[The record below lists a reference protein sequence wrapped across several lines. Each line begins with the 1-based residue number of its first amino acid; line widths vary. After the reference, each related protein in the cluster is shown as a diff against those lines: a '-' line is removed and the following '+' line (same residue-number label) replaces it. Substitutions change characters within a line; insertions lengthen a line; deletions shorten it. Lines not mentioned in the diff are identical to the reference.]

1 MMETQLALRVK
12 HWLENDPDPRT
23 QKELQ
28 TLIDSGNDEEL
39 QQRFSARLAFGTAG
53 LRGVVKAGPMGMNR
67 LVVQQTSAG
76 LGDYLKLQVSD
87 VDTRGVVIGYDG
99 RHDSR
104 QFAHDAAGVLTAM
117 GIKVYLT
124 CKVAPTPLI
133 AFGVTHLNAA
143 AGIVVTASHNPPQ
156 YNGYKVYW
164 GNGAQIIPPHDSG
177 IAACIDR
184 VATTKVRLHSLDEAH
199 KSGNLVILEDDFYQ
213 DYRQGIKRAPVL
225 QNHISQSG
233 VLRNSVLQS
242 SVLQKHVSQ
251 RAVLQNRALE
261 TNSQPELVSLSY
273 TAMHGVGADMA
284 ETVLADA
291 GFTRVYSVAAQ
302 REPDGDFPTVNFPNP
317 EEKGAMD
324 LVIAEAKQHNA
335 MLACANDPDAD
346 RFAVAVRT
354 DAGDYQ
360 MLTGDQVG
368 VLFGHYLMTHAPET
382 HRLTCTTIVS
392 SSLLSKVA
400 ASFNATC
407 LTTLTGFK
415 WLTNVGMAEQTDDN
429 QCLFAYEEALGY
441 MVGSMVWDKDGLS
454 ALVAFAQLTAE
465 LASQG
470 LSIWDRLESIYQ
482 EHGFHLN
489 TQVSIALKPSTP
501 NIGQYLRNDLP
512 VSIASKPVIS
522 TDDISSGIRTFQD
535 GSTETID
542 LPSSDVLIFNLEGGA
557 RVIVRPSG
565 TEPKIKCYYE
575 VVETM
580 THDDTLQ
587 SAQARAQEV
596 MDEFVAAH
604 QASLP
609 Q

>member
-1 MMETQLALRVK
+1 MDTQLSFRVK

-23 QKELQ
+23 QQELQ
-28 TLIDSGNDEEL
+28 ALLDSGDELEL
-39 QQRFSARLAFGTAG
+39 QKRFSARLAFGTAG

-76 LGDYLKLQVSD
+76 LGAYLKQQVSD
-87 VDTRGVVIGYDG
+87 LDTRGVVIGYDG
-99 RHDSR
+99 RHDSK
-104 QFAHDAAGVLTAM
+104 QFAKDAAGVLSAM

-124 CKVAPTPLI
+124 CKIAPTPLV

-177 IAACIDR
+177 IAACIDM
-184 VATTKVRLHSLDEAH
+184 AASEKVRIESLDEA
-199 KSGNLVILEDDFYQ
+199 KAGGKLVMLEDDFYQ
-213 DYRQGIKRAPVL
+213 DYRQGIKDAAVL
-225 QNHISQSG
+225 QNH
-233 VLRNSVLQS
+233 
-242 SVLQKHVSQ
+242 
-251 RAVLQNRALE
+251 
-261 TNSQPELVSLSY
+261 TQPELVSLSY
-273 TAMHGVGADMA
+273 TAMHGVGAQMA
-284 ETVLADA
+284 ETVLKDA
-291 GFTRVYSVAAQ
+291 GVDKVYSVAAQ

-317 EEKGAMD
+317 EEKGAMV
-324 LVIAEAKQHNA
+324 LVIAEAKKHNA

-354 DAGDYQ
+354 DLGKEPGEYQ

-368 VLFGHYLMTHAPET
+368 VLFGHYLMSHAAANN
-382 HRLTCTTIVS
+382 RLTCTTIVS
-392 SSLLSKVA
+392 SSLLSKIA
-400 ASFNATC
+400 ASLNATC

-415 WLTNVGMAEQTDDN
+415 WLTNVGMAAQNDDN
-429 QCLFAYEEALGY
+429 RCLFAYEEALGY
-441 MVGSMVWDKDGLS
+441 MIGSMVWDKDGLS

-465 LASQG
+465 LASKGQT
-470 LSIWDRLESIYQ
+470 IWDRLEAIYR

-489 TQVSIALKPSTP
+489 AQVSIALKPTTP
-501 NIGQYLRNDLP
+501 NIGEHLRKALP
-512 VSIASKPVIS
+512 TIIADKSVLS
-522 TDDISSGIRTFQD
+522 TDDISCGKRTFND
-535 GSTETID
+535 GTTESIE
-542 LPSSDVLIFNLEGGA
+542 LPASDVLIFNLEGGA

-575 VVETM
+575 VVEAMSDT
-580 THDDTLQ
+580 DTLQ
-587 SAQARAQEV
+587 SVQARAQVV
-596 MDEFVAAH
+596 MDKFIAAH

>member
-1 MMETQLALRVK
+1 
-12 HWLENDPDPRT
+12 DPDPRSR
-23 QKELQ
+23 QELQ
-28 TLIDSGNDEEL
+28 ALVDNGNEAEL
-39 QQRFSARLAFGTAG
+39 QRRFSGRLAFGTAG
-53 LRGVVKAGPMGMNR
+53 LRGVVEAGPMGMNR

-76 LGDYLKLQVSD
+76 LGAYLKQQVSD

-99 RHDSR
+99 RRDSK
-104 QFAHDAAGVLTAM
+104 QFALDAAGVLTAM

-124 CKVAPTPLI
+124 CKVAPTPLV
-133 AFGVTHLNAA
+133 AFGVIHLDAA

-177 IAACIDR
+177 IAACIDKA
-184 VATTKVRLHSLDEAH
+184 ATDSIHLLDLESARTKGKL
-199 KSGNLVILEDDFYQ
+199 IMLEDDFYQ
-213 DYRQGIKRAPVL
+213 SYRQGVKDAAVL
-225 QNHISQSG
+225 QNH
-233 VLRNSVLQS
+233 
-242 SVLQKHVSQ
+242 
-251 RAVLQNRALE
+251 
-261 TNSQPELVSLSY
+261 TQPELVSLSY
-273 TAMHGVGADMA
+273 TAMHGVGAEMA

-291 GFTRVYSVAAQ
+291 GVTQVYSVAAQ

-324 LVIAEAKQHNA
+324 LVIAEAKKHGA

-354 DAGDYQ
+354 VAGDYQ

-368 VLFGHYLMTHAPET
+368 VLFGHYLMTHAAKNQ
-382 HRLTCTTIVS
+382 RLTCTTIVS

-400 ASFNATC
+400 ASLDATC

-415 WLTNVGMAEQTDDN
+415 WLTNVGMAEQTEDN

-470 LSIWDRLESIYQ
+470 KTIWDRLEAIYR

-489 TQVSIALKPSTP
+489 TQVSIALKPTTP
-501 NIGQYLRNDLP
+501 NIGAYLRKELP
-512 VSIASKPVIS
+512 SVIAGKQVLS
-522 TDDISSGIRTFQD
+522 TDDISCGLRTFKD
-535 GSTETID
+535 GTTEVID
-542 LPSSDVLIFNLEGGA
+542 LPASDVLIFKLEGGG

-575 VVETM
+575 VVASM
-580 THDDTLQ
+580 TSNDSLESVQTR
-587 SAQARAQEV
+587 AQAE
-596 MDEFVAAH
+596 MDDFISAH